1 MGDPPTMPPN
11 ESRAHTLIATG
22 IAFLVLDL
30 LFLALRFWSRRVQ
43 GTKFR
48 ADDFFVVAA
57 LVVITGTVANS
68 ICKIQGHLQR
78 IENLGN

>member
-11 ESRAHTLIATG
+11 ESRAHTLIATA

-43 GTKFR
+43 GSKFR

-68 ICKIQGHLQR
+68 ICKIHGHLRR
-78 IENLGN
+78 IENVDN

>member
-1 MGDPPTMPPN
+1 MPPD
-11 ESRAHTLIATG
+11 ESRVHTLIATA

-30 LFLALRFWSRRVQ
+30 LFLALRFWSRRIQ

-57 LVVITGTVANS
+57 FVLITGTVANI
-68 ICKIQGHLQR
+68 ICKI
-78 IENLGN
+78 EDTSDE

>member
-1 MGDPPTMPPN
+1 MGNSPTMPPN
-11 ESRAHTLIATG
+11 ESRVHTLIATA

-57 LVVITGTVANS
+57 FVLITGTVANI
-68 ICKIQGHLQR
+68 ICKINDTSDG
-78 IENLGN
+78 